1 MMFFMIFIG
10 LLSISFIV
18 CRLVARMMQ
27 ERKIF
32 LSDKI
37 SGVLP
42 QAGFWRRAWKNDG
55 MKKRMMITLGI
66 IFVYKLLGLVA
77 LPGVNG
83 GVLMEFFQRVN
94 AMAMAGMPGAHPVDI
109 SILGAAYRRFTLL
122 AFGLMPY
129 VSACLLVQIIAA
141 MIPPVKQ
148 KIFSAQGRGRLV
160 RITAVTA
167 VVICGVQAFF
177 HSVMLEKTMVGDLVI
192 IGQPGMMF
200 RAVAVMSLVS
210 AFCLALW
217 LARMI
222 TEKGV
227 GQGIGVLV
235 GVDVFIQI
243 IFLLKFMFSKLA
255 FENHLMIF
263 YAVIFCMIIVI
274 MMIVCCLTFW
284 RRELTVAIGPAK
296 EKIPLRLSRLA
307 GVPVNFS
314 SFLIALPA
322 FLASFFPGGFWDRV
336 DGFLTR
342 GQIPFYFVLAALVS
356 GIVYLYTA
364 ILISP
369 EADAG
374 MIKKYNGKLEGKD
387 DALAVENRF
396 YIEFEQLTMFI
407 AVMMIVM
414 VLLPDAV
421 IALSGGYYTFASF
434 FAIGGFLIVFGAMF
448 DMMENLKAKMM
459 RTETGCEYLS
469 LTVTDEIEV
478 SIKKCFLESNGISCV
493 LEPLRFTWGLPVKTA
508 ADEYRLYIAE
518 SDAAR
523 ASELLKG

>member
-1 MMFFMIFIG
+1 MIFFMIFIG
-10 LLSISFIV
+10 LFFISCLV
-18 CRLVARMMQ
+18 CRLSARMMQ
-27 ERKIF
+27 DRKF
-32 LSDKI
+32 FFSDKI
-37 SGVLP
+37 SGVFP
-42 QAGFWRRAWKNDG
+42 QADFWRRVWKNEG
-55 MKKRMMITLGI
+55 MRRRMMITLGI
-66 IFVYKLLGLVA
+66 IFVYKFLGLVS
-77 LPGVNG
+77 LPGVNS

-94 AMAMAGMPGAHPVDI
+94 AMAMADMPGAHPVDI
-109 SILGAAYRRFTLL
+109 SILGAAYRRFSLL
-122 AFGLMPY
+122 AFGLIPY

-148 KIFSAQGRGRLV
+148 KIFSAQGRGLLV

-177 HSVMLEKTMVGDLVI
+177 HSLMLEKTMVGDLVI
-192 IGQPGMMF
+192 IGQPGIIF
-200 RAVAVMSLVS
+200 RTLTVISLVS

-243 IFLLKFMFSKLA
+243 IFLLKHLFSRLA
-255 FENHLMIF
+255 FENHLVIF
-263 YAVIFCMIIVI
+263 YAVIFCMIIVS
-274 MMIVCCLTFW
+274 MMIVCCLTLW
-284 RRELTVAIGPAK
+284 RRELTVTIGPAK
-296 EKIPLRLSRLA
+296 EKLPLRLSRLA
-307 GVPVNFS
+307 GVPVHFS

-322 FLASFFPGGFWDRV
+322 FLASFFPGGFWDKV

-374 MIKKYNGKLEGKD
+374 MIKKYNGNLEGKD
-387 DALAVENRF
+387 DALVIENRF
-396 YIEFEQLTMFI
+396 YIELEQLTMFI
-407 AVMMIVM
+407 AVMMIAM
-414 VLLPDAV
+414 VLLPV
-421 IALSGGYYTFASF
+421 IWLSGGYYMFVSLF
-434 FAIGGFLIVFGAMF
+434 PIGGFFIVFGAMF
-448 DMMENLKAKMM
+448 DMMENLKAKIM
-459 RTETGCEYLS
+459 RTETGREYLS
-469 LTVTDEIEV
+469 LTVTDEIEAAV
-478 SIKKCFLESNGISCV
+478 KKCFLESNGISCV